1 MEAER
6 VAGPEAAVLEDAERP
21 KSTGS
26 SSSAVQCC
34 TVTQRDGV
42 VIFSCKFPGCGR
54 EYASRDA
61 VRKHCRLRH
70 LDWLRSLDKG
80 VAVEHQL
87 VRPDKKR
94 PKGAA
99 QQEANAARSSDEE
112 EGEDGAG
119 GKKKR
124 RIGPG
129 GRPYWASDALDES
142 DQALRGALSLPED
155 ANLNDFEVSPDDLFQ
170 AVQEGLGVDGGDA
183 ELLLTGIASAEH
195 ASSQGGAAAR
205 ALAGESDD
213 ESDDES
219 DEGEAG
225 REGETPAVSRAM
237 LPPPAAASGGSA
249 APATSAMPATS
260 SVPTALTPTAAAPAP
275 GSPPK
280 WPPLPPQLPPGAR
293 ACPCDT

>member
-1 MEAER
+1 MAEEDCAVPP
-6 VAGPEAAVLEDAERP
+6 VASDETERP
-21 KSTGS
+21 TKSTGS

-94 PKGAA
+94 KGAA
-99 QQEANAARSSDEE
+99 QQEANATRSSDEE
-112 EGEDGAG
+112 DEDGVGGSG
-119 GKKKR
+119 GKKKKKL
-124 RIGPG
+124 GPG

-155 ANLNDFEVSPDDLFQ
+155 ANLNDFEVSTDDLFQ

-183 ELLLTGIASAEH
+183 ELLLTGIENADLKT
-195 ASSQGGAAAR
+195 SQGGAAGTAQVGES
-205 ALAGESDD
+205 AEEGDAGE
-213 ESDDES
+213 
-219 DEGEAG
+219 GP
-225 REGETPAVSRAM
+225 PAASRAM
-237 LPPPAAASGGSA
+237 PPPPPAAPAGSTAPAASA
-249 APATSAMPATS
+249 ASTAPAAPPAAT
-260 SVPTALTPTAAAPAP
+260 AAPAP
-275 GSPPK
+275 EK

-293 ACPCDT
+293 LPGSNARHTFLPPLWQPCD